1 MSYIC
6 KKLQT
11 KLQIMIAKPNLSATL
26 RAMKAGA
33 QEHIPFDMFKHASVR
48 NCACNLGA
56 ELRRVYHVN
65 VDRVG
70 KVYIVTREQ

>member
-1 MSYIC
+1 
-6 KKLQT
+6 
-11 KLQIMIAKPNLSATL
+11 
-26 RAMKAGA
+26 MKTGA

-70 KVYIVTREQ
+70 KVYIVTREK

>member
-1 MSYIC
+1 
-6 KKLQT
+6 
-11 KLQIMIAKPNLSATL
+11 
-26 RAMKAGA
+26 MKIEIKNRYTGVILY
-33 QEHIPFDMFKHASVR
+33 ELDKEDNTIKEIPFDMFKHASVR

-70 KVYIVTREQ
+70 KVYIVTREK